1 MIFYVMIIKIMK
13 KLIYFLSL
21 SCFFSFSQNQVNL
34 EESSVK
40 WTGVQLSGK
49 SHYGTLSFKSADLS
63 FSNEK
68 LIGGN
73 FVVDMKSLSVD
84 DLTGRGKTSLEGH
97 LKADDFFSVNDFNY
111 SELKLN
117 AVNMVSEN
125 EYSATGDLT
134 IKGYTHKAEVSFHK
148 EEGSRNM
155 KAKLVFDRS
164 KYDVRYGSG
173 SFFEN
178 LGDKLILDD
187 IELEATLVMM

>member
-1 MIFYVMIIKIMK
+1 MK

-21 SCFFSFSQNQVNL
+21 SCFFGISQNEVNL
-34 EESSVK
+34 DKSSVK

-49 SHYGTLSFKSADLS
+49 SHYGTLSFESANLI
-63 FSNEK
+63 FSGEK
-68 LIGGN
+68 LVGGN
-73 FVVDMKSLSVD
+73 FVVDMTSLSVD

-97 LKADDFFSVNDFNY
+97 LKANDFFSVNDFNY
-111 SELKLN
+111 SELTLN
-117 AVNMVSEN
+117 TVDVVSEN
-125 EYSATGDLT
+125 EYSATGELT
-134 IKGYTHKAEVSFHK
+134 IKGRTNKAKVSFHK
-148 EEGSRNM
+148 EEGSKNM

-187 IELEATLVMM
+187 IELEVTLVIM

>member
-1 MIFYVMIIKIMK
+1 MK
-13 KLIYFLSL
+13 KLIYILSL

-49 SHYGTLSFKSADLS
+49 THYGTLAFKSADLS
-63 FSNEK
+63 FSDEK

-73 FVVDMKSLSVD
+73 FVVDMTTLSVD

-97 LKADDFFSVNDFNY
+97 LKSSDFFSVNDFNF

-117 AVNMVSEN
+117 AVDMVSEN
-125 EYSATGDLT
+125 EYSAEGDLT
-134 IKGYTHKAEVSFHK
+134 IKGYTHEAKVSFQK
-148 EEGSRNM
+148 EGGSKNM

-164 KYDVRYGSG
+164 KYNVRYGSG

-187 IELEATLVMM
+187 IELEVTLVIM